1 MLRRLYDR
9 TMTLAEHRHAL
20 LALAVISFIESS
32 FFPIPPDVLIIP
44 MVLAARR
51 RAWLIAGVCTLASV
65 AGGAA
70 GYGLGFFAFDM
81 LGAPLLEFYGYTHK
95 FEAFQAAFAEW
106 GAWAVAAFGFTPL
119 PYKVITITS
128 GFSDLDFATFMA
140 ASVIS
145 RGGRFF
151 IEAALLY
158 WVGPPIRDFVERRLG
173 LTAAVFFIFLFGG
186 FLLLKYL

>member
-20 LALAVISFIESS
+20 PALAAISFIESS
-32 FFPIPPDVLIIP
+32 FFPIPPDVLIVP

-51 RAWLIAGVCTLASV
+51 RAWLIATVCTLASV

-70 GYGLGFFAFDM
+70 GYALGFFAFDM

-95 FEAFQAAFAEW
+95 FEEFQAAFIEW

-128 GFSDLDFATFMA
+128 GFSGLDFATFMA
-140 ASVIS
+140 ASAIS

-158 WVGPPIRDFVERRLG
+158 WVGPPIRDFVEKRLG